1 MAAERRALVVDQV
14 MAEYRAY
21 CAGELSALCN
31 TTDAPDGRVEYCGAD
46 DDPAHWAI
54 CYVRAYNCAVVPLA
68 VGQEQRV
75 AAEFDALDRRCAAGV
90 WDPLMV
96 PTPVALIGGRE
107 YPFKAARGRQ
117 LLGVV
122 QLERLAVL
130 LAAAD
135 DRLFAVLVVDGAT
148 TVLPLGRPRRVREV
162 DVDLLRAWARPHA
175 AATSKAPDD
184 PLRPSAGTKA
194 HHIRIVPGRRVELD
208 EGPTIS
214 QVLKAVFADI
224 EARAT
229 TPPKPPKPP
238 RRKPASPAPK
248 AASADRAPKRPKLKG
263 KTWVPLVLKYLR
275 KMALKGS
282 RDLVGLSGTIIAA
295 IQARFP
301 KFKITG
307 EAFAD
312 ALKLI
317 AATGTCL
324 IGPREDD
331 GRIWR
336 INLEGLRDPTSA
348 QHRRLCRETRGR
360 VRVEEAAANQRS
372 SSAAA
377 SAGEG
382 ESSSTV
388 DADAAPDDATNTDDT
403 SPGERT
409 DTPTDSDA
417 AAPDA
422 DQAAAQPEPTGS
434 GSAGPQHETLELL
447 RRLSMIPDTGHL
459 FFLVCRL
466 GMALVE
472 LLTAAAGNDAPS
484 ARVDTGAALDATG
497 DDAAVAVDV
506 EVAPGASDGAAVDA
520 PSLDEPLASADT
532 RDDAASEGAAEDA
545 LLADE
550 ATAEIGDGTAS
561 DGTTDVDDAPPCAGA
576 TPERD
581 VGSTADA
588 SAGKLEDKVRGLE
601 LGGDDSWLRTSS
613 LWTPPTLRDVAL
625 RASLRDS
632 VLPRHQAHILVQPE
646 SRCHDLGTL
655 GPRGPPAS
663 RRG

>member
-1 MAAERRALVVDQV
+1 
-14 MAEYRAY
+14 
-21 CAGELSALCN
+21 
-31 TTDAPDGRVEYCGAD
+31 
-46 DDPAHWAI
+46 
-54 CYVRAYNCAVVPLA
+54 
-68 VGQEQRV
+68 
-75 AAEFDALDRRCAAGV
+75 
-90 WDPLMV
+90 
-96 PTPVALIGGRE
+96 
-107 YPFKAARGRQ
+107 
-117 LLGVV
+117 
-122 QLERLAVL
+122 LAVL

-194 HHIRIVPGRRVELD
+194 HHIRIVPGRRVELG

-238 RRKPASPAPK
+238 RRKPASTAPK
-248 AASADRAPKRPKLKG
+248 AASADEAPKRPKLKG

-372 SSAAA
+372 PGPDAPAA
-377 SAGEG
+377 GDEP
-382 ESSSTV
+382 SSTV
-388 DADAAPDDATNTDDT
+388 DAAPGDATDKGNP
-403 SPGERT
+403 SPDERS
-409 DTPTDSDA
+409 DTPTGPDT

-422 DQAAAQPEPTGS
+422 CGVAEQATPASTTSVGQAD
-434 GSAGPQHETLELL
+434 ALELV
-447 RRLSMIPDTGHL
+447 RQRGMILIAGYI
-459 FFLVCRL
+459 FLLACRL
-466 GMALVE
+466 GVAD
-472 LLTAAAGNDAPS
+472 AGQHTDAPS
-484 ARVDTGAALDATG
+484 DEAARVDASARIDEAVTLDPMDDGAGPVVAIEAAPHVDEAVTLDAPVVAEVEDDPPAEEAVVPSTAGVSAAGVGDPPGTDQAVVGDGAAEDVWA
-497 DDAAVAVDV
+497 DKAVAPI
-506 EVAPGASDGAAVDA
+506 ASSDGAA
-520 PSLDEPLASADT
+520 S
-532 RDDAASEGAAEDA
+532 
-545 LLADE
+545 
-550 ATAEIGDGTAS
+550 DGTA
-561 DGTTDVDDAPPCAGA
+561 DTHGAPPCGAA
-576 TPERD
+576 TPEH
-581 VGSTADA
+581 VELAADA
-588 SAGKLEDKVRGLE
+588 DR
-601 LGGDDSWLRTSS
+601 
-613 LWTPPTLRDVAL
+613 PTLRYGA
-625 RASLRDS
+625 RRSSLS
-632 VLPRHQAHILVQPE
+632 EAFAPVQPAP
-646 SRCHDLGTL
+646 RCRDLGTL
-655 GPRGPPAS
+655 GPRGPPPS

>member
-1 MAAERRALVVDQV
+1 MGAAVESRDLVVDQV

-31 TTDAPDGRVEYCGAD
+31 TTDAPDGRVEYCGAN

-54 CYVRAYNCAVVPLA
+54 CYVRASNCAVVPLA
-68 VGQEQRV
+68 VGHEQRV

-135 DRLFAVLVVDGAT
+135 DRLVAVLLVDGVAT
-148 TVLPLGRPRRVREV
+148 TFPLGRPQALREV

-184 PLRPSAGTKA
+184 PLRPSAGTRA

-263 KTWVPLVLKYLR
+263 KTWVPYVLKYLR
-275 KMALKGS
+275 KMALEGS
-282 RDLVGLSGTIIAA
+282 RDLVGLIGTIIAA

-301 KFKITG
+301 EFKITG

-324 IGPREDD
+324 IGPHQKGE
-331 GRIWR
+331 RIWR
-336 INLEGLRDPTSA
+336 INLEGLCDPTSA

-372 SSAAA
+372 ARPDAPA
-377 SAGEG
+377 AGEG
-382 ESSSTV
+382 ESNRTV
-388 DADAAPDDATNTDDT
+388 DADAAHGDATDTGST
-403 SPGERT
+403 SPGEHRRY
-409 DTPTDSDA
+409 
-417 AAPDA
+417 APGFRRRRARGRPIRGA
-422 DQAAAQPEPTGS
+422 DGARRPACRRVSP
-434 GSAGPQHETLELL
+434 HETLELL
-447 RRLSMIPDTGHL
+447 RQLSMIPDTGHL
-459 FFLVCRL
+459 FFHICRL
-466 GMALVE
+466 SMVVAG
-472 LLTAAAGNDAPS
+472 LLTAAAGNDAAS
-484 ARVDTGAALDATG
+484 VRVDTDAALDATG
-497 DDAAVAVDV
+497 D
-506 EVAPGASDGAAVDA
+506 
-520 PSLDEPLASADT
+520 SA
-532 RDDAASEGAAEDA
+532 
-545 LLADE
+545 
-550 ATAEIGDGTAS
+550 
-561 DGTTDVDDAPPCAGA
+561 
-576 TPERD
+576 
-581 VGSTADA
+581 
-588 SAGKLEDKVRGLE
+588 RGY
-601 LGGDDSWLRTSS
+601 R
-613 LWTPPTLRDVAL
+613 
-625 RASLRDS
+625 
-632 VLPRHQAHILVQPE
+632 
-646 SRCHDLGTL
+646 
-655 GPRGPPAS
+655 
-663 RRG
+663 